1 MEEVGIIQEIQEFLG
16 LESETVMWILMAVV
30 IGGLIYDLF
39 IRDDKE
45 INM

>member
-1 MEEVGIIQEIQEFLG
+1 MEELGFIQEIQEFLG
-16 LESETVMWILMAVV
+16 LESETIMWILMAVV
-30 IGGLIYDLF
+30 IGGGVYDFF